1 MEPIEAEVY
10 NYPIKKQNSKTQFT
24 TFTEQHKFKKNKDFY
39 KAKKKKN
46 GNYSSIMFKSIV
58 SKDFIVSISICPGAV
73 TSVPAANVIGEL
85 NFEAITLV

>member
-39 KAKKKKN
+39 KAKIIFFQF
-46 GNYSSIMFKSIV
+46 YI
-58 SKDFIVSISICPGAV
+58 P
-73 TSVPAANVIGEL
+73 
-85 NFEAITLV
+85 ITLMYYYF

>member
-39 KAKKKKN
+39 KTKIIKNETDNGFENKSKKDRK
-46 GNYSSIMFKSIV
+46 ILETEI
-58 SKDFIVSISICPGAV
+58 
-73 TSVPAANVIGEL
+73 
-85 NFEAITLV
+85 

>member
-39 KAKKKKN
+39 KAEKLRKYGFNDKPHKK
-46 GNYSSIMFKSIV
+46 YFAIA
-58 SKDFIVSISICPGAV
+58 ICP
-73 TSVPAANVIGEL
+73 
-85 NFEAITLV
+85 

>member
-39 KAKKKKN
+39 KAKIIKNETDNGFENKSKKDRK
-46 GNYSSIMFKSIV
+46 ILETEI
-58 SKDFIVSISICPGAV
+58 
-73 TSVPAANVIGEL
+73 
-85 NFEAITLV
+85 

>member
-39 KAKKKKN
+39 KAICFSKKKCCEQDSN
-46 GNYSSIMFKSIV
+46 INPSSFNI
-58 SKDFIVSISICPGAV
+58 
-73 TSVPAANVIGEL
+73 
-85 NFEAITLV
+85 

>member
-39 KAKKKKN
+39 KA
-46 GNYSSIMFKSIV
+46 I
-58 SKDFIVSISICPGAV
+58 FIKYLS
-73 TSVPAANVIGEL
+73 L
-85 NFEAITLV
+85 R

>member
-39 KAKKKKN
+39 KAKKSKKEE
-46 GNYSSIMFKSIV
+46 I
-58 SKDFIVSISICPGAV
+58 
-73 TSVPAANVIGEL
+73 
-85 NFEAITLV
+85 

>member
-39 KAKKKKN
+39 KAKKIRKK
-46 GNYSSIMFKSIV
+46 
-58 SKDFIVSISICPGAV
+58 
-73 TSVPAANVIGEL
+73 
-85 NFEAITLV
+85 

>member
-39 KAKKKKN
+39 KAKIFNKCIL
-46 GNYSSIMFKSIV
+46 GNY
-58 SKDFIVSISICPGAV
+58 
-73 TSVPAANVIGEL
+73 L
-85 NFEAITLV
+85 